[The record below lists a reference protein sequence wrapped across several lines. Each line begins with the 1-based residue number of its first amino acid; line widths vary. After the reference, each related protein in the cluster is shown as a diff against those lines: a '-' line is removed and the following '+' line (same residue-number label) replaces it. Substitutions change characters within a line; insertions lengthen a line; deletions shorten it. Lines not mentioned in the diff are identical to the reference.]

1 MYASQQQLQTQFSS
15 NSLVSCSL
23 STTADGRN
31 AIQSNEQEMTM
42 KNSVKATRIIV
53 AIAAGFVLAA
63 GTNGAFA
70 KIVIRHDNG
79 NVVKPPVYDRD
90 GKQVNRLPARSTGV
104 APKKVKCGI
113 NGRSNYCAV
122 Q

>member
-1 MYASQQQLQTQFSS
+1 
-15 NSLVSCSL
+15 
-23 STTADGRN
+23 
-31 AIQSNEQEMTM
+31 MT
-42 KNSVKATRIIV
+42 NSVKATRIIV

-70 KIVIRHDNG
+70 KTIIRHDG
-79 NVVKPPVYDRD
+79 NVVKPGNQGPRV
-90 GKQVNRLPARSTGV
+90 PARSTGA

-122 Q
+122 VQ

>member
-1 MYASQQQLQTQFSS
+1 
-15 NSLVSCSL
+15 
-23 STTADGRN
+23 
-31 AIQSNEQEMTM
+31 M
-42 KNSVKATRIIV
+42 KNSVKATRIII

-70 KIVIRHDNG
+70 KTIIRHDG
-79 NVVKPPVYDRD
+79 NVVKPGNQGPRV
-90 GKQVNRLPARSTGV
+90 PARSTGA

-122 Q
+122 VQ

>member
-1 MYASQQQLQTQFSS
+1 
-15 NSLVSCSL
+15 
-23 STTADGRN
+23 
-31 AIQSNEQEMTM
+31 M
-42 KNSVKATRIIV
+42 KNSVKATRIII

-70 KIVIRHDNG
+70 KTVIRHKGD
-79 NVVKPPVYDRD
+79 VVKPTIYDRD
-90 GKQVNRLPARSTGV
+90 GKQVNRLPARSSGV

-122 Q
+122 VQ